1 MKNVL
6 NILRILILSGIL
18 VTGLSFDAAAQSGL
32 ENMLNSIESEKKQAD
47 TDFEALKKQHPE
59 LGLND
64 KDKEWYTNDRAYR
77 ELLHKDLS
85 SKNLEQLRQQGLQY
99 EKNIQTKNFQAGIS
113 FSTTPK
119 EETPKEKLLRET
131 EESRQQNSTRIEELN
146 QKIANGSIT
155 LDERFELNT
164 LENPHAVALSEI
176 DKQEQLLQFNKGETI
191 DMVANRKGGGNNSV
205 EICSKSCSPYCYYK
219 DLDRCTFCRL
229 FETFFNTAS
238 SMAKKAMNTFAGS
251 VVQVVIIAFAIWLAI
266 LVLGFISSIETRDV
280 KDLVSSILQQGFM
293 VALVVILLQTGGAS
307 FFNLVLSPIYTTGMK
322 IAQTALT
329 PNIKDIKTDGKTLV
343 VTQGNNSD
351 QVTAL
356 LSQYQKT
363 PVSEQQKTSYEV
375 RCDKG
380 NIYGLDRGALPKEMG
395 ESILCTMTMI
405 QNQASKIKA
414 LGSSAI
420 CYSWEKRVL
429 IFPHLSYLLTGI
441 GLWIGGMILIIA
453 VPFLMIDAV
462 LELAVA
468 AALLPAAIGAY
479 AFKITRRYS
488 KPVWDTFLNSMF
500 VFMFVSLIA
509 LMLTT
514 AFEMVLIDT
523 TKGNLDTLI
532 FAPNSELSFEEMLK
546 DIGWFSVAFLKIC
559 FALILTW
566 TVMGEAKDFAGQFSG
581 SISNTAIGSQIGTM
595 AGSFTKS
602 AVKKVGSPLAEA
614 AGDHLWRDGGNLLR
628 SPIHAINRARMN
640 RRNNRVVQQGEKI
653 GDNTYKLG
661 NRTVRVDQNGN
672 KTLLSTK
679 EKTVRSGWGKKL
691 GTVTSTKIQN
701 KHFSVET
708 QSGVLDD
715 GTTYQRDIVKLNSNA
730 MRKLY
735 NRRGQINQELYNE
748 LLESCGDN
756 KKLKIALMKQI
767 IHHNMP
773 NMKHKV
779 TDHQYV
785 SQEPILDDNGEVIG
799 YTEYLPDGS
808 KVEVKIST
816 NDQGRM
822 LSEVTQVDAKGQG
835 MKLSTDGIINRKE
848 GFLTKDGTVDGEKDK
863 DSIKVRYGAA
873 AYYNNIRM
881 TGRFKREA
889 MKEGMMGEET
899 ENALNSIKYR
909 DDGRGT
915 GMYEFRTNTF

>member
-18 VTGLSFDAAAQSGL
+18 TCGMTFSNSLAQSL
-32 ENMLNSIESEKKQAD
+32 EDNSIFKEQIAVEKEFD
-47 TDFEALKKQHPE
+47 ELLKNHPE
-59 LGLND
+59 LGLTKVD
-64 KDKEWYTNDRAYR
+64 KDWYKGNYKLRDKFKE
-77 ELLHKDLS
+77 
-85 SKNLEQLRQQGLQY
+85 NL
-99 EKNIQTKNFQAGIS
+99 
-113 FSTTPK
+113 
-119 EETPKEKLLRET
+119 
-131 EESRQQNSTRIEELN
+131 
-146 QKIANGSIT
+146 
-155 LDERFELNT
+155 T
-164 LENPHAVALSEI
+164 LENLKNLREEAGIINQKLNNALKNPQQNE
-176 DKQEQLLQFNKGETI
+176 KTQEQKDLEEINSQIQTLEEKKKSGTLSADEERQLGNLYITADMIGKRVGLLQFNKGETI
-191 DMVANRKGGGNNSV
+191 DMVANKKGGGNNWV
-205 EICSKSCSPYCYYK
+205 EPCSKSCSPYCYYK

-251 VVQVVIIAFAIWLAI
+251 VVQVVIIAFAIWLAV

-293 VALVVILLQTGGAS
+293 VALVVILLQTGGTS

-343 VTQGNNSD
+343 VTQGNNSE
-351 QVTAL
+351 
-356 LSQYQKT
+356 QKIAMINNKIAAAT
-363 PVSEQQKTSYEV
+363 EKDARKKPLTDKEKTSYEV

-532 FAPNSELSFEEMLK
+532 FAPDSELSFEEMLK

-756 KKLKIALMKQI
+756 KTLKIAMVKQI

-785 SQEPILDDNGEVIG
+785 SQEPILDDDGEVIG

-822 LSEVTQVDAKGQG
+822 LSEITQVDAKGQG

-848 GFLTKDGTVDGEKDK
+848 GFLTKDGTVDSEKDK

-873 AYYNNIRM
+873 AYYNNIRT

-899 ENALNSIKYR
+899 EYALNSIKYR

>member
-47 TDFEALKKQHPE
+47 ADFEALKKQHPE

-176 DKQEQLLQFNKGETI
+176 DKQEQLYQFNKGETTE
-191 DMVANRKGGGNNSV
+191 ATGNKKGGGDNSV
-205 EICSKSCSPYCYYK
+205 DICSKNCSPYCYYE

-251 VVQVVIIAFAIWLAI
+251 VVQVVIIAFAIWLAV
-266 LVLGFISSIETRDV
+266 LVLGFISSVETRDV
-280 KDLVSSILQQGFM
+280 KDLVSSILQQSFM
-293 VALVVILLQTGGAS
+293 VALVIILLQTGGAS
-307 FFNLVLSPIYTTGMK
+307 FFNLVLNPIYTTGMK
-322 IAQTALT
+322 IAQTALS
-329 PNIKDIKTDGKTLV
+329 PDLSKVKTDGKTLIA
-343 VTQGNNSD
+343 TQGDRSD
-351 QVTAL
+351 QIIAL
-356 LSQYQKT
+356 MSKNKSSAMSDEQKN
-363 PVSEQQKTSYEV
+363 SYKV
-375 RCDKG
+375 ICDKG
-380 NIYGLDRGALPKEMG
+380 NIYGLDKGALPQEMG

-420 CYSWEKRVL
+420 CYSWQKRVL

-523 TKGNLDTLI
+523 TKGSLDELI
-532 FAPNSELSFEEMLK
+532 FANTDAMSFEKMLK
-546 DIGWFSVAFLKIC
+546 DISWFSLAFLKIC

-602 AVKKVGSPLAEA
+602 AVKKASSPLAEA
-614 AGDHLWRDGGNLLR
+614 AGDHLWRGGGNLLR
-628 SPIHAINRARMN
+628 SPFHAINRARMN
-640 RRNNRVVQQGEKI
+640 RRNNRVVKQGTKI
-653 GDNTYKLG
+653 GEDTYKLG
-661 NRTVRVDQNGN
+661 NRTVRIDQNGN

-679 EKTVRSGWGKKL
+679 DKTVRSGWGKKL
-691 GTVTSTKIQN
+691 GTVTSTKIQS

-715 GTTYQRDIVKLNSNA
+715 GTTYQRDIIKLNSSA
-730 MRKLY
+730 IRKLY
-735 NRRGQINQELYNE
+735 NRRGRVNQDVYDE
-748 LLESCGDN
+748 LLESCGND
-756 KKLKIALMKQI
+756 KKLKIALMKEI
-767 IHHNMP
+767 THHRMP
-773 NMKHKV
+773 NMKHKIN
-779 TDHQYV
+779 DHAFS
-785 SQEPILDDNGEVIG
+785 SQELIEENGQVVG
-799 YTEYLPDGS
+799 YIERLPDGS
-808 KVEVKIST
+808 KVEVRIST
-816 NDQGRM
+816 NEKGRM
-822 LSEVTQVDAKGQG
+822 MTEITQTSAKGVG
-835 MKLSTDGIINRKE
+835 TRLATDGLLNIKST
-848 GFLTKDGTVDGEKDK
+848 FLTQDGTADGAMDK
-863 DSIKVRYGAA
+863 DTLRDRISAA
-873 AYYNNIRM
+873 AYYNDIRT
-881 TGRFKREA
+881 TGRFHREIEE
-889 MKEGMMGEET
+889 EGMFGWD
-899 ENALNSIKYR
+899 R
-909 DDGRGT
+909 DTAWRYFRKNNDT
-915 GMYEFRTNTF
+915 ISEFRSTTF

>member
-18 VTGLSFDAAAQSGL
+18 ATTAVQNCTFAQESKNSLIQDVLSIDSGFDNL
-32 ENMLNSIESEKKQAD
+32 VKN
-47 TDFEALKKQHPE
+47 HPE
-59 LGLND
+59 LGLTEADRDWYKNYKLRD
-64 KDKEWYTNDRAYR
+64 KFNENM
-77 ELLHKDLS
+77 
-85 SKNLEQLRQQGLQY
+85 
-99 EKNIQTKNFQAGIS
+99 
-113 FSTTPK
+113 
-119 EETPKEKLLRET
+119 
-131 EESRQQNSTRIEELN
+131 
-146 QKIANGSIT
+146 
-155 LDERFELNT
+155 T
-164 LENPHAVALSEI
+164 LENLKNIREEASIASQKLNNALKNPQQNE
-176 DKQEQLLQFNKGETI
+176 KTQEQKDLEEINSQIQTLEEKKKNGTLSADEERQLGNLSLTADMIAKQVGLLQFNKGETV
-191 DMVANRKGGGNNSV
+191 DMVANKKGGGSNWI
-205 EICSKSCSPYCYYK
+205 EPCSKSCSPHCYYK
-219 DLDRCTFCRL
+219 DLNRDRCTFCRL

-238 SMAKKAMNTFAGS
+238 SMAKTAMDTFAGS
-251 VVQVVIIAFAIWLAI
+251 VVQVVIIAFAIWLAV

-293 VALVVILLQTGGAS
+293 VALVVILLQTGGTS

-322 IAQTALT
+322 IAQTALS
-329 PNIKDIKTDGKTLV
+329 PNIKDIKTDGKTLI
-343 VTQGNNSD
+343 VTQGDNS
-351 QVTAL
+351 A
-356 LSQYQKT
+356 QKIAMMNKKIAEAT
-363 PVSEQQKTSYEV
+363 EKDTRKEPLHDEEIKSYKV
-375 RCDKG
+375 ICDKG

-420 CYSWEKRVL
+420 CYSWEKKVL

-532 FAPNSELSFEEMLK
+532 FAPDSELSFEEMLK

-566 TVMGEAKDFAGQFSG
+566 TVMGEAKDFASQFSG

-602 AVKKVGSPLAEA
+602 AVKKVSSPLAEA

-708 QSGVLDD
+708 QSGTLDN
-715 GTTYQRDIVKLNSNA
+715 GTAYQRDIIKLNSNV

-756 KKLKIALMKQI
+756 KKLKIALMKEI
-767 IHHNMP
+767 IHHRMP
-773 NMKHKV
+773 NMKHNV

-785 SQEPILDDNGEVIG
+785 SQEPILDENGEVIG

-808 KVEVKIST
+808 KIEVKIST

-822 LSEVTQVDAKGQG
+822 LSEITQIDAKGQG
-835 MKLSTDGIINRKE
+835 LKLSTDGIINRKE

-863 DSIKVRYGAA
+863 DSIKIRYAAA
-873 AYYNNIRM
+873 AYYNNIRT
-881 TGRFKREA
+881 TGRFGREA

-899 ENALNSIKYR
+899 EYALKNIKYR

-915 GMYEFRTNTF
+915 GMYEFRANTF